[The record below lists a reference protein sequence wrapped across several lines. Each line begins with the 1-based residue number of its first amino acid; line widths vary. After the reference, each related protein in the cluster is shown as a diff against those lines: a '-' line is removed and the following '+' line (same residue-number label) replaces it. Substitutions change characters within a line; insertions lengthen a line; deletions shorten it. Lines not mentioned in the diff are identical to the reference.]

1 MEENTISALADRL
14 NIALVSMPSQ
24 NYWHP
29 APSIVFLKGVLNR
42 ESITSTCFDLNHA
55 FLTEFGDDAVH
66 WCETGDNYDP
76 RYTEFVKDYIE
87 KFEGYNWIGAS
98 VFTLNSQIFTRLF
111 LKLVKERFPDVKVV
125 LGGAGTTNNHS
136 DLTTLSMSFAQEM
149 IDQGLADYEIK
160 GEGDRALPAL
170 LRGENYAFPQMDDL
184 SNMPIPDY
192 SDIDFSLYSKPTLIV
207 TGSRGCV
214 RQCTFCD
221 VHANWKKY
229 KYRPGEEVANEII
242 HQYYTYGIDRFH
254 FSDSLVNGSLKE
266 FRVFCRTLAQANL
279 PIEWR
284 GQFIFRSGMTD
295 EDWDNLAAS
304 GCKGLWIGI
313 ESGSDAVRW
322 HMKKKFSNKDMYES
336 VHALGKR
343 KIDMLY
349 LLIVGY
355 PTETEEDYEDTL
367 ELLRQSV
374 PYKNYVEVRCNIAM
388 LMPDT
393 EIYEDKELW
402 HGDVQLWRSWTK
414 DGELTYRVRYERW
427 KKLQDLV
434 IELGLKGDKRIK
446 QQEKLI
452 LRKLEKENERILVN
466 NI

>member
-1 MEENTISALADRL
+1 VEKNFVATLAD
-14 NIALVSMPSQ
+14 NMSIALLSMPSQ

-42 ESITSTCFDLNHA
+42 EGIDSTCYDLNHA
-55 FLTEFGDDAVH
+55 FLTEFGDDAVA
-66 WCETGDNYDP
+66 WCETGDNYLP
-76 RYTEFVKDYIE
+76 AYGEFIKEYCKQLVDYE
-87 KFEGYNWIGAS
+87 WIGCS
-98 VFTLNSQIFTRLF
+98 VFTLNSQIFTKLF
-111 LKLVKERFPDVKVV
+111 LSVIREMSDAKIV
-125 LGGAGTTNNHS
+125 LGGSGLTNNHS
-136 DLTTLSMSFAQEM
+136 DLKVLQINFGQQM
-149 IDQGLADYEIK
+149 INDGLADHALS
-160 GEGDRALPAL
+160 GEGDRSLPAL
-170 LRGENYAFPQMDDL
+170 IRGEPHRFPQMDDL

-229 KYRPGEEVANEII
+229 KFRPGTDVANEMI
-242 HQYYTYGIDRFH
+242 HQYHTYGVNKFH
-254 FSDSLVNGSLKE
+254 FSDSLVNGSMKE
-266 FRVFCRTLAQANL
+266 FRVFCKALAKANL

-295 EDWDNLAAS
+295 EDWDNVAAS

-313 ESGSDAVRW
+313 ESGSENVRW
-322 HMKKKFSNKDMYES
+322 HMKKKFNNTDMYTSIE
-336 VHALGKR
+336 ALGKR

-355 PTETEEDYEDTL
+355 PTETEEDFEDTL
-367 ELLRQSV
+367 ELLRKSE
-374 PYKNYVEVRCNIAM
+374 PYKNYVEVRTNIAM

-393 EIYEDKELW
+393 EIYEDKERW

-414 DGELTYRVRYERW
+414 DGELTYAKRYERW
-427 KKLQDLV
+427 KQV
-434 IELGLKGDKRIK
+434 TELSQEIGLKGDKRIA
-446 QQEKLI
+446 QQETLI
-452 LRKLEKENERILVN
+452 LRKLEKENERILANDV
-466 NI
+466 

>member
-1 MEENTISALADRL
+1 MK
-14 NIALVSMPSQ
+14 IALVSTPSQ

-29 APSIVFLKGVLNR
+29 SPSIVFLKGVLNR
-42 ESITSTCFDLNHA
+42 HNISSTCFDLNHA
-55 FLTEFGDDAVH
+55 FLTQFGDDAID
-66 WCETGDNYDP
+66 WCESGNNYNNAYADFIDE
-76 RYTEFVKDYIE
+76 YANKLA
-87 KFEGYNWIGAS
+87 GYEWIGVS
-98 VFTLNSQIFTRLF
+98 VFTLNSQIFTKLF
-111 LKLVKERFPDVKVV
+111 LEIIRKKFPTAKII
-125 LGGAGTTNNHS
+125 LGGAGITNNHS
-136 DLTTLSMSFAQEM
+136 DLHTISMQFGDDM
-149 IDQGLADYEIK
+149 IRSNLADYVVR
-160 GEGDRALPAL
+160 GEGDRALPAIL
-170 LRGENYAFPQMDDL
+170 KGEDYFFPQMDDL

-192 SDIDFSLYSKPTLIV
+192 SDIDFSLYSRPTLIV

-229 KYRPGEEVANEII
+229 KYRPGKEVANEMI
-242 HQYYTYGIDRFH
+242 HQYYTYGINRFH

-266 FRVFCRTLAQANL
+266 FRIFCKELAAAKL

-284 GQFIFRSGMTD
+284 GQFIFRNGMTD

-322 HMKKKFSNKDMYES
+322 HMKKKFTNEDMYKS
-336 VHALGKR
+336 IHALGKR
-343 KIDMLY
+343 KINMLY

-355 PTETEEDYEDTL
+355 PTETEEDFEDTL

-374 PYKNYVEVRCNIAM
+374 DYKKWVEVRCNIAM

-393 EIYEDKELW
+393 EIHEDKNLW

-414 DGELTYRVRYERW
+414 DGELTYKVRYERW
-427 KKLQDLV
+427 KRLQNLV
-434 IELGLKGDKRIK
+434 IELGLNGDKRIH

-466 NI
+466 NV

>member
-1 MEENTISALADRL
+1 MK
-14 NIALVSMPSQ
+14 IALVSMPSQ

-29 APSIVFLKGVLNR
+29 APSIVFLKGLLNR
-42 ESITSTCFDLNHA
+42 EGINSTCFDLNHA
-55 FLTEFGDDAVH
+55 FLTEFGDDAID
-66 WCETGDNYDP
+66 WCETAQNYNPKYAD
-76 RYTEFVKDYIE
+76 FVEEYAERFVGYDY
-87 KFEGYNWIGAS
+87 IGAS

-111 LKLVKERFPDVKVV
+111 CRIIRTKFPNTKII
-125 LGGAGTTNNHS
+125 LGGAGITNNHS
-136 DLTTLSMSFAQEM
+136 DLSDISMHFGEDMLKAN
-149 IDQGLADYEIK
+149 LADYVVK
-160 GEGDRALPAL
+160 GEGDKALPAL
-170 LRGENYAFPQMDDL
+170 LRGEKYEFPQMDDL
-184 SNMPIPDY
+184 SNLPIPDY
-192 SDIDFSLYSKPTLIV
+192 SDIDFALYSKPTLVV

-229 KYRPGEEVANEII
+229 RYRPGEEVANEII
-242 HQYYTYGIDRFH
+242 HQYYTYGIKHFH

-266 FRVFCRTLAQANL
+266 FRVFCKTLAKANL

-284 GQFIFRSGMTD
+284 GQFIFRSGMTE

-322 HMKKKFSNKDMYES
+322 HMKKKFTNKDMYES

-343 KIDMLY
+343 KINMLY

-355 PTETEEDYEDTL
+355 PTETEEDYEETL

-374 PYKNYVEVRCNIAM
+374 PYKDYVEVRCNIAM

-393 EIYEDKELW
+393 EIFEDKNLW
-402 HGDVQLWRSWTK
+402 HGEVQLWRSWTK

-427 KKLQDLV
+427 KNLHNLV
-434 IELGLKGDKRIK
+434 NELGLTGDKRIK

-452 LRKLEKENERILVN
+452 LRKLEKENERILLN
-466 NI
+466 NV